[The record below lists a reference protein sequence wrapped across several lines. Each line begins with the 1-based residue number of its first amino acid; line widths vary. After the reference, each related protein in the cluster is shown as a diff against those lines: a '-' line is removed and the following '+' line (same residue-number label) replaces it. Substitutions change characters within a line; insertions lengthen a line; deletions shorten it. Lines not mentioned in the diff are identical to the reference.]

1 MLSAEAAAALVNL
14 ENGAHFNTLHT
25 VARELVAAGFAQVG
39 WGGTYIEITAAGRK
53 EVRRGVRYANTS
65 GGPNMFD
72 LNYDPMSNPAA
83 PSPMSTPIP
92 EVANPT
98 PQIAQEVQEPSPK
111 TVMVELPPIAPLPPP
126 ADMRDRALRAAGVAS
141 GKTGV
146 WIEAAWLEEFINALA
161 E

>member
-1 MLSAEAAAALVNL
+1 MLSPEAAAALVNL
-14 ENGAHFNTLHT
+14 EDGAHFNSMHSI
-25 VARELVAAGFAQVG
+25 ARELIAAGFAEAG
-39 WGGTYIEITAAGRK
+39 WGGGYISITAAGRK
-53 EVRRGVRYANTS
+53 EVRRGVRYREQIPA
-65 GGPNMFD
+65 GPNMFD

-83 PSPMSTPIP
+83 PSPAVP
-92 EVANPT
+92 EVVNPT

-111 TVMVELPPIAPLPPP
+111 TVTVELPPIAPLPPP